1 VSLEGMRVWDLKI
14 RKKKK
19 TQVERVD
26 ELGRRRAWSV
36 YFLL

>member
-1 VSLEGMRVWDLKI
+1 VGFENQER
-14 RKKKK
+14 K

-36 YFLL
+36 HFLL